1 MNADLAESQ
10 SQDGSLKLKNHEKIY
25 FVVYDIANNKRW
37 RKVYR
42 MMQGYGEWVQL
53 SVFQCQLSP
62 TRYAQLLAD
71 CDQLIHH
78 GDDHIVI
85 IDVGTAEW
93 LEPRIVSL
101 GKRKVSPVKREVI
114 IV

>member
-1 MNADLAESQ
+1 M
-10 SQDGSLKLKNHEKIY
+10 I
-25 FVVYDIANNKRW
+25 
-37 RKVYR
+37 
-42 MMQGYGEWVQL
+42 QGYGEWVQL
-53 SVFQCQLSP
+53 SVFQCRLSR
-62 TRYAQLLAD
+62 TRHAQLLAD

-78 GDDHIVI
+78 GDDHIVV

-101 GKRKVSPVKREVI
+101 GKRNVSPVRREVV

>member
-1 MNADLAESQ
+1 MRDQ
-10 SQDGSLKLKNHEKIY
+10 EKIY
-25 FVVYDIANNKRW
+25 FVVYDIADSKRW
-37 RKVYR
+37 RKVYK
-42 MMQGYGEWVQL
+42 MMHGYGEWVQL
-53 SVFQCQLSP
+53 SVFQCQLSS

-71 CDQLIHH
+71 CDGLIHH

-101 GKRKVSPVKREVI
+101 GKRSLSPVKREVV

>member
-1 MNADLAESQ
+1 MRDQ
-10 SQDGSLKLKNHEKIY
+10 EKIY
-25 FVVYDIANNKRW
+25 FVVYDIADSKRW
-37 RKVYR
+37 RKVYK
-42 MMQGYGEWVQL
+42 MMHGYGEWVQL
-53 SVFQCQLSP
+53 SVFQCQLSS

-71 CDQLIHH
+71 CDGLIHH

-101 GKRKVSPVKREVI
+101 GKRNVSPVKREVV

>member
-1 MNADLAESQ
+1 
-10 SQDGSLKLKNHEKIY
+10 LKDHEKIY

-37 RKVYR
+37 RKVFR
-42 MMQGYGEWVQL
+42 MMHGYGEWVQL

-71 CDQLIHH
+71 CNELIHH
-78 GDDHIVI
+78 GQDHIGVI
-85 IDVGTAEW
+85 EVGTAGW
-93 LEPRIVSL
+93 LELRIVSL
-101 GKRKVSPVKREVI
+101 GKRKVDPVNREVI

>member
-1 MNADLAESQ
+1 MKD
-10 SQDGSLKLKNHEKIY
+10 HEKIY
-25 FVVYDIANNKRW
+25 FVVYDIADNKRW
-37 RKVYR
+37 RKVYK

-53 SVFQCQLSP
+53 SVFQCQLSQ

-101 GKRKVSPVKREVI
+101 GKRKVSPVKREVV

>member
-1 MNADLAESQ
+1 MVECTFFFASKTSSFSRAST
-10 SQDGSLKLKNHEKIY
+10 
-25 FVVYDIANNKRW
+25 
-37 RKVYR
+37 
-42 MMQGYGEWVQL
+42 QGYGEWVQL
-53 SVFQCQLSP
+53 SVFQCQLTS

-71 CDQLIHH
+71 CDELIHH
-78 GDDHIVI
+78 GQDHIVI

-101 GKRKVSPVKREVI
+101 GKRKVAPVNREVV

>member
-1 MNADLAESQ
+1 MKDY
-10 SQDGSLKLKNHEKIY
+10 EKIY

-37 RKVYR
+37 RKVYK

-53 SVFQCQLSP
+53 SVFQCRLSP

-71 CDQLIHH
+71 FDQLIHH
-78 GDDHIVI
+78 GDDHVVV

-101 GKRKVSPVKREVI
+101 GKRKVFPVKREVV

>member
-1 MNADLAESQ
+1 MKD
-10 SQDGSLKLKNHEKIY
+10 HEKIY
-25 FVVYDIANNKRW
+25 FVVYDIADNKRW
-37 RKVYR
+37 RKIYR

-53 SVFQCQLSP
+53 SVFQCRLSQL
-62 TRYAQLLAD
+62 RYAQLLAD

-78 GDDHIVI
+78 GQDHIVI

-101 GKRKVSPVKREVI
+101 GKRKVSPVRREVV

>member
-1 MNADLAESQ
+1 
-10 SQDGSLKLKNHEKIY
+10 
-25 FVVYDIANNKRW
+25 
-37 RKVYR
+37 

>member
-1 MNADLAESQ
+1 MRDQ
-10 SQDGSLKLKNHEKIY
+10 EKIY
-25 FVVYDIANNKRW
+25 FVVYDIADSKRW
-37 RKVYR
+37 RKIYK

-53 SVFQCQLSP
+53 SVFQCRLS
-62 TRYAQLLAD
+62 RMRHAQFLAE
-71 CDQLIHH
+71 CDELIHH
-78 GDDHIVI
+78 KNDHIVI

-101 GKRKVSPVKREVI
+101 GKRNVSPVKREVV

>member
-1 MNADLAESQ
+1 MAFVQ
-10 SQDGSLKLKNHEKIY
+10 VKQGSPKLKNYEKIY
-25 FVVYDIANNKRW
+25 FVVYDIASNKRW
-37 RKVYR
+37 RKIYK

-53 SVFQCQLSP
+53 SVFQCQLSK
-62 TRYAQLLAD
+62 TRYTQLLAD

-78 GDDHIVI
+78 DDDHIVI

-93 LEPRIVSL
+93 LEPRIVSM
-101 GKRKVSPVKREVI
+101 GKRKVLPVKREVV

>member
-1 MNADLAESQ
+1 MRDQ
-10 SQDGSLKLKNHEKIY
+10 EKIY
-25 FVVYDIANNKRW
+25 FVVYDIADNKRW
-37 RKVYR
+37 RKIYR

-53 SVFQCQLSP
+53 SVFQCRLSS
-62 TRYAQLLAD
+62 TRHAQLLAD
-71 CDQLIHH
+71 CDGLMHH
-78 GDDHIVI
+78 NDDHIVI

-101 GKRKVSPVKREVI
+101 GKKSVSPVKREVV

>member
-1 MNADLAESQ
+1 MRDQ
-10 SQDGSLKLKNHEKIY
+10 EKIY
-25 FVVYDIANNKRW
+25 FVVYDIADNKRW
-37 RKVYR
+37 RKIYR

-53 SVFQCQLSP
+53 SVFQCQLTS

-71 CDQLIHH
+71 CDELIHH
-78 GDDHIVI
+78 TADHIVI

-101 GKRKVSPVKREVI
+101 GKKSVSPVKREVV